1 MDGNTFCTT
10 LYPRLFTIDLK
21 IMEHKVFFTEL
32 LSLCE
37 ADDVSLQKLPCYK
50 SINNLVPLRKSA
62 LRALA
67 ACHYIPECREKIFQ
81 VLFKALNSNNNEL
94 VESGFECMKS
104 FLEGH
109 AMELDIV
116 ATMCGNLARTA
127 QDFRNINLNLLKR
140 LNYLAQLFPAAFNDT
155 KLCEFLLSDLRKW
168 LEQAIVAYKQ
178 HLQVRWLYIFAEIPN
193 FFLSRFSSSFRNS
206 DPFSFTIYLEEKNLK
221 STNF

>member
-1 MDGNTFCTT
+1 MAVSISQQKNDLKKDVDQTRRFLANSHRRRSTYELLIPNEDGNTFCTT

-81 VLFKALNSNNNEL
+81 VLFK
-94 VESGFECMKS
+94 V
-104 FLEGH
+104 
-109 AMELDIV
+109 
-116 ATMCGNLARTA
+116 
-127 QDFRNINLNLLKR
+127 
-140 LNYLAQLFPAAFNDT
+140 
-155 KLCEFLLSDLRKW
+155 RKFY
-168 LEQAIVAYKQ
+168 V
-178 HLQVRWLYIFAEIPN
+178 
-193 FFLSRFSSSFRNS
+193 
-206 DPFSFTIYLEEKNLK
+206 
-221 STNF
+221 

>member
-178 HLQVRWLYIFAEIPN
+178 HLQVR
-193 FFLSRFSSSFRNS
+193 
-206 DPFSFTIYLEEKNLK
+206 
-221 STNF
+221 

>member
-1 MDGNTFCTT
+1 MLRHQPVNAQIGLMDGNTFCTT

-81 VLFKALNSNNNEL
+81 VLFK
-94 VESGFECMKS
+94 V
-104 FLEGH
+104 
-109 AMELDIV
+109 
-116 ATMCGNLARTA
+116 
-127 QDFRNINLNLLKR
+127 
-140 LNYLAQLFPAAFNDT
+140 
-155 KLCEFLLSDLRKW
+155 RKFH
-168 LEQAIVAYKQ
+168 IRV
-178 HLQVRWLYIFAEIPN
+178 
-193 FFLSRFSSSFRNS
+193 
-206 DPFSFTIYLEEKNLK
+206 
-221 STNF
+221 

>member
-1 MDGNTFCTT
+1 MYFSFNFLKIGFNNIFLLSEFFRKHLLRHQPVNAQIGLMDGNTFCTT

-81 VLFKALNSNNNEL
+81 VLFM
-94 VESGFECMKS
+94 V
-104 FLEGH
+104 
-109 AMELDIV
+109 
-116 ATMCGNLARTA
+116 
-127 QDFRNINLNLLKR
+127 
-140 LNYLAQLFPAAFNDT
+140 
-155 KLCEFLLSDLRKW
+155 RKFH
-168 LEQAIVAYKQ
+168 I
-178 HLQVRWLYIFAEIPN
+178 QV
-193 FFLSRFSSSFRNS
+193 
-206 DPFSFTIYLEEKNLK
+206 
-221 STNF
+221 